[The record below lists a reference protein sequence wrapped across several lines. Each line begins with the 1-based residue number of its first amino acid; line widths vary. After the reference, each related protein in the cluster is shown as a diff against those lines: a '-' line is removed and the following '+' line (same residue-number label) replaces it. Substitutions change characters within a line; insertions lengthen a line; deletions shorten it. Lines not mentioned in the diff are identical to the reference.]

1 MRNKDRTRE
10 RPTIK
15 LVELSIY
22 RHVVDLIHE
31 HHITNEIRTE
41 HARQWACLMYHAAC
55 NVEFQPPVGRTHSWR
70 FSIFYK
76 ICRWFIVF
84 GRKYSYLVPGI
95 PGKTY
100 GKRVTSEGLL
110 RDLPNLPPHWMFCK
124 RRRDRP
130 SDRPRDQAVF
140 FFIRFFSCFPQN
152 NLYTARVQSI
162 YQVFI

>member
-84 GRKYSYLVPGI
+84 GRIYSVLVLYTDCFAENKRKNEWKKILLGRAVDRSVDRAVAYKTFNEEANWASHEAVPHSLLVCRKSYLV
-95 PGKTY
+95 Y
-100 GKRVTSEGLL
+100 QV
-110 RDLPNLPPHWMFCK
+110 
-124 RRRDRP
+124 P
-130 SDRPRDQAVF
+130 S
-140 FFIRFFSCFPQN
+140 
-152 NLYTARVQSI
+152 TSI
-162 YQVFI
+162 YDQKR